1 MIRKVDPVFGQ
12 DHAQATKVTVARP
25 WSAIAGGVALSVR
38 LTPKG
43 GRDAIEGIEQLA
55 DGRSVLKARVRA
67 APSEGEANAALV
79 RLIAKAVGVPPRDVA
94 LTAGATARIKRL
106 TITGHGPTLIAALE
120 KIAAKG

>member
-1 MIRKVDPVFGQ
+1 M
-12 DHAQATKVTVARP
+12 
-25 WSAIAGGVALSVR
+25 AGGVALAVR

-43 GRDAIEGIEQLA
+43 GRDAIDGIELLA

-67 APSEGEANAALV
+67 APSEGEANTALV

-94 LTAGATARIKRL
+94 LSAGATARIKRL
-106 TITGHGPTLIAALE
+106 TITGEPPTLIAALE